1 MVLKKFASTICLLL
15 LPLLAAAEKPHVV
28 IFLADDLGW
37 KDVGFHDSVIETQN
51 LDRLA
56 RQGLELDR
64 FYVQPICSPT
74 RGALMSGKYPF
85 NLGLQ
90 VDVIRPWDVY
100 GLNLDEKTLPQY
112 FKDAG
117 YATAIVG
124 KWHLGLSQ
132 QAFLPQNRGFDHQ
145 YGHYLGMIDYFTHDR
160 LGGIDWHRNGAMLKE
175 EGYTTDLMG
184 DEAVRVI
191 EQHDPDQ
198 PLFLYVPF
206 NAPHTPLQAP
216 DKYVKK
222 YAHIEDESRRI
233 FAGMVDAMDV
243 AIGRVIKALESKGMR
258 QNTLVMFT
266 SDNGGRIRFGAR
278 NGKLRGGKK
287 ELFEGG
293 IRVPT
298 VIHWPDHLE
307 GGKKIKEVIHMV
319 DILPTLAGIIDQD
332 VSDIDGMDV
341 LPILKG
347 AKQSRKEVPLHIAPT
362 RAALLDDKWKL
373 VISAEEPVNGVS
385 SMLIHL
391 FDIEADPYEKKDLKD
406 RHPEVLKKMMAK
418 IEAYREASYPPHGF
432 AGNSETSVPE
442 EFTMPKIWRPWL
454 D

>member
-1 MVLKKFASTICLLL
+1 MVLKKFASIICLLL

-37 KDVGFHDSVIETQN
+37 KDVGFHDSVIETPN

-56 RQGLELDR
+56 SQGLELDR

-85 NLGLQ
+85 TLGLQ

-100 GLNLDEKTLPQY
+100 GLNLNEKTLPQY

-243 AIGRVIKALESKGMR
+243 AIGRVIKALESKEMR
-258 QNTLVMFT
+258 QNTLAMFT

-307 GGKKIKEVIHMV
+307 GGKKINEVIHMV

-362 RAALLDDKWKL
+362 RAALLDGKWKL

-391 FDIEADPYEKKDLKD
+391 FDIEADPYEKTDLKD
-406 RHPEVLKKMMAK
+406 RHPEVLKKMVAK
-418 IEAYREASYPPHGF
+418 IEAYRAASYPPHGF

>member
-1 MVLKKFASTICLLL
+1 MVLKIFTSTICLLL
-15 LPLLAAAEKPHVV
+15 LPLLSASEKPHVV

-37 KDVGFHDSVIETQN
+37 KDVGFHGSEIETPN

-56 RQGLELDR
+56 REGLELDR
-64 FYVQPICSPT
+64 FYVQAVCSPT

-90 VDVIRPWDVY
+90 VDVIRPWDAY
-100 GLNLDEKTLPQY
+100 GLNLEEKTLPQY
-112 FKDAG
+112 FKEAG

-124 KWHLGLSQ
+124 KWHLGLSRK
-132 QAFLPQNRGFDHQ
+132 AFLPQNRGFDHQ

-160 LGGIDWHRNGAMLKE
+160 LGGIDWHRNGNMPREK
-175 EGYTTDLMG
+175 GYTTDLMG
-184 DEAVRVI
+184 DEAVRII
-191 EQHDPDQ
+191 EQHNPDQ

-216 DKYVKK
+216 DEYVNK
-222 YAHIEDESRRI
+222 YAHIEDGNRRI

-243 AIGRVIKALESKGMR
+243 AIGRVIDALEKRGMR
-258 QNTLVMFT
+258 DDTLAMFT
-266 SDNGGRIRFGAR
+266 SDNGGRIRFGAS

-298 VIHWPDHLE
+298 VIHWPGQLE
-307 GGKKIKEVIHMV
+307 GGTKVTEVIHIV
-319 DILPTLAGIIDQD
+319 DILPTLVGILGENIAG
-332 VSDIDGMDV
+332 VDGMNI
-341 LPILKG
+341 LPVLKG

-362 RAALLDDKWKL
+362 RAALLDGNWKL
-373 VISAEEPVNGVS
+373 VISAEEPVEGVS
-385 SMLIHL
+385 SMLVHL
-391 FDIEADPYEKKDLKD
+391 FDIEADPYEKTDLKD
-406 RHPEVLKKMMAK
+406 RHPAVLNRMMAK
-418 IEAYREASYPPHGF
+418 IEAYRAASHPAYGF
-432 AGNSETSVPE
+432 AGNSETSAPA
-442 EFTMPKIWRPWL
+442 EFSMPKVWIPWL

>member
-1 MVLKKFASTICLLL
+1 MKKLISTIGLFFFPILLS
-15 LPLLAAAEKPHVV
+15 AETPHVV

-37 KDVGFHDSVIETQN
+37 QDVGFHDSVIQTPN
-51 LDRLA
+51 LDRMA
-56 RQGLELDR
+56 QAGLELDR
-64 FYVQPICSPT
+64 FYVQAICSPT

-100 GLNLDEKTLPQY
+100 GLNLEEKTLPQY
-112 FKDAG
+112 FKQAG

-124 KWHLGLSQ
+124 KWHLGLSK

-160 LGGIDWHRNGAMLKE
+160 MGGIDWHRNGKVLRE
-175 EGYTTDLMG
+175 EGYATDLMG

-191 EQHDPDQ
+191 QQHDPDQ

-216 DKYVKK
+216 EKYLKK
-222 YAHIEDESRRI
+222 YAHVRDENRRI
-233 FAGMVDAMDV
+233 FAAMVDAMDV
-243 AIGRVIKALESKGMR
+243 AIGRVLAALEAKGMR
-258 QNTLVMFT
+258 ENTLAMFS

-298 VIHWPDHLE
+298 VIHWPGHLE
-307 GGKKIKEVIHMV
+307 GGRKIKEVIHVV
-319 DILPTLAGIIDQD
+319 DILPTLLGIIGQEA
-332 VSDIDGMDV
+332 SGIDGMDV

-347 AKQSRKEVPLHIAPT
+347 AKQTRTEVPLHIAPT
-362 RAALLDDKWKL
+362 RAALLDGKWKL
-373 VISAEEPVNGVS
+373 VISPEEPVNGAS
-385 SMLIHL
+385 SMQVYL
-391 FDIEADPYEKKDLKD
+391 FDIKTDPYEKTDLKKK
-406 RHPEVLKKMMAK
+406 RPKVFKKMMSK
-418 IEAYREASYPPHGF
+418 IEAYRKASYPPHGF
-432 AGNSETSVPE
+432 AGNTETSAPE
-442 EFTMPKIWRPWL
+442 EFTMPKVWRPWL

>member
-1 MVLKKFASTICLLL
+1 MVLKKIASIIFLLL
-15 LPLLAAAEKPHVV
+15 LPLLAASEKPHVV

-37 KDVGFHDSVIETQN
+37 KDVGFHGSEIETPN
-51 LDRLA
+51 LDSLA
-56 RQGLELDR
+56 REGLELDR
-64 FYVQPICSPT
+64 FYVQAICSPT

-112 FKDAG
+112 FKEAG

-124 KWHLGLSQ
+124 KWHLGLSK

-160 LGGIDWHRNGAMLKE
+160 LGGIDWHRNGNVLRE

-184 DEAVRVI
+184 DEAVRLI
-191 EQHDPDQ
+191 ERHDPNQ

-216 DKYVKK
+216 EKYVKK
-222 YAHIEDESRRI
+222 YSHIDDENRRV
-233 FAGMVDAMDV
+233 FAAMVDSMDV
-243 AIGRVIKALESKGMR
+243 AIGQVIEALEAKGMR
-258 QNTLVMFT
+258 NNTLAMFT

-278 NGKLRGGKK
+278 NGELRGGKK
-287 ELFEGG
+287 TLFEGG

-298 VIHWPDHLE
+298 VIHWPGQLE
-307 GGKKIKEVIHMV
+307 GGKKIDEVIHIV
-319 DILPTLAGIIDQD
+319 DILPTLVGILGEN
-332 VSDIDGMDV
+332 VSGIDGMDV
-341 LPILKG
+341 LPVLKG
-347 AKQSRKEVPLHIAPT
+347 AEQPRKEVPLHIAPT
-362 RAALLDDKWKL
+362 RAALLDGKWKL
-373 VISAEEPVNGVS
+373 VISAEEPVEGVS
-385 SMLIHL
+385 SMLVHL
-391 FDIEADPYEKKDLKD
+391 FDVERDPYEKLDLKS
-406 RHPEVLKKMMAK
+406 RYPEVLKRMMAK
-418 IEAYREASYPPHGF
+418 IEAYRAASYPPHGF

>member
-1 MVLKKFASTICLLL
+1 MDLKKWASTITLLL
-15 LPLLAAAEKPHVV
+15 SPILLVAEKPNVV

-37 KDVGFHDSVIETQN
+37 KDVGFNGSVIETPHI
-51 LDRLA
+51 DSLA
-56 RQGLELDR
+56 NEGIQLER
-64 FYVQPICSPT
+64 FYVQSICSPT
-74 RGALMSGKYPF
+74 RGSLMSGKYAF

-100 GLNLDEKTLPQY
+100 GLNLEEKTLPQY
-112 FKDAG
+112 FKQAG

-124 KWHLGLSQ
+124 KWHLGLSK
-132 QAFLPQNRGFDHQ
+132 QAFLPQNRGFNYQ
-145 YGHYLGMIDYFTHDR
+145 FGHYLGMIDYFTHDR
-160 LGGIDWHRNGAMLKE
+160 LGGVDWHRNGEVVYE

-191 EQHDPDQ
+191 EQHSADQ

-216 DKYVKK
+216 EEYLKK

-233 FAGMVDAMDV
+233 FAAMVDCMDV
-243 AIGRVIKALESKGMR
+243 AIGRVISALESKGMR
-258 QNTLVMFT
+258 ENTLLMFS

-278 NGKLRGGKK
+278 NGKFRGGKK

-298 VIHWPDHLE
+298 AIHWPGHLE
-307 GGKKIKEVIHMV
+307 GGKKISEVVHIV
-319 DILPTLAGIIDQD
+319 DVLPTLANIIGQD
-332 VSDIDGMDV
+332 VSGIDGMNV
-341 LPILKG
+341 LPVLKG
-347 AKQSRKEVPLHIAPT
+347 AKQTRTEVPLHIAPT
-362 RAALLDDKWKL
+362 RAALLDGKWKL
-373 VISAEEPVNGVS
+373 VISAEEPVNGAS
-385 SMLIHL
+385 SMLVHL
-391 FDIEADPYEKKDLKD
+391 FDIEADPYEKEDLKK
-406 RHPEVLKKMMAK
+406 RHPKVLKRIMAK
-418 IEAYREASYPPHGF
+418 IEAYRKSSYPPHGI

>member
-1 MVLKKFASTICLLL
+1 MHLKKLASTISLVLI
-15 LPLLAAAEKPHVV
+15 PLLATAEKPHVV

-37 KDVGFHDSVIETQN
+37 KDVGFHDSVIETPN
-51 LDRLA
+51 LDRMA
-56 RQGLELDR
+56 QQGLELDR
-64 FYVQPICSPT
+64 FYVQAICSPT

-100 GLNLDEKTLPQY
+100 GLNLEEKTLPQY

-160 LGGIDWHRNGAMLKE
+160 LGGIDWHRNGSMLKE

-198 PLFLYVPF
+198 PLFLYVPL

-243 AIGRVIKALESKGMR
+243 AIGRVIQALESKGMR
-258 QNTLVMFT
+258 NDTLTMFT

-298 VIHWPDHLE
+298 VIHWPGHLE
-307 GGKKIKEVIHMV
+307 GGKKINEVIHIV
-319 DILPTLAGIIDQD
+319 DILPTLVGIIGQK
-332 VSDIDGMDV
+332 VSGIDGMDV

-362 RAALLDDKWKL
+362 RAALLDGKWKL

-385 SMLIHL
+385 SMLVHL
-391 FDIEADPYEKKDLKD
+391 FDIEADPHEKTDLKD
-406 RHPEVLKKMMAK
+406 RHPKVLETMMAK
-418 IEAYREASYPPHGF
+418 IEAYRAASYPPHGF

>member
-1 MVLKKFASTICLLL
+1 MVSKKFTYTICLLL
-15 LPLLAAAEKPHVV
+15 LPLLSASEKPHVV

-37 KDVGFHDSVIETQN
+37 KDVGFHGSEIETPN
-51 LDRLA
+51 LDSLA
-56 RQGLELDR
+56 REGLELDR
-64 FYVQPICSPT
+64 FYVQAVCSPT

-100 GLNLDEKTLPQY
+100 GLNLEEKTLPQY
-112 FKDAG
+112 FKEAG

-124 KWHLGLSQ
+124 KWHLGLSK

-160 LGGIDWHRNGAMLKE
+160 LGGIDWHRNGSVLRE

-184 DEAVRVI
+184 SEAVRVI
-191 EQHDPDQ
+191 EQHNIDQ

-216 DKYVKK
+216 AEYVNK
-222 YAHIEDESRRI
+222 YAHIGDENRRI

-243 AIGRVIKALESKGMR
+243 AIGKILNALEKRGMR
-258 QNTLVMFT
+258 DNTLAIFT

-278 NGKLRGGKK
+278 NGNLRGGKK

-307 GGKKIKEVIHMV
+307 GGKKITEVIHIV
-319 DILPTLAGIIDQD
+319 DILPTLVGILGEN
-332 VSDIDGMDV
+332 VSGVDGMNV
-341 LPILKG
+341 LPVLKG
-347 AKQSRKEVPLHIAPT
+347 ARQSRKEVPLHIAPT
-362 RAALLDDKWKL
+362 RAALLDGKWKL
-373 VISAEEPVNGVS
+373 VISAEEPVEGVS

-391 FDIEADPYEKKDLKD
+391 FDIEADPYEKMDVKG
-406 RHPEVLKKMMAK
+406 RHPAVLNRMMAK
-418 IEAYREASYPPHGF
+418 IETYRAASHPPHGF

-442 EFTMPKIWRPWL
+442 EFSMPKVWRPWL

>member
-1 MVLKKFASTICLLL
+1 MVLKKFASIICLLL

-37 KDVGFHDSVIETQN
+37 KDVGFHDSVIETPN

-56 RQGLELDR
+56 SQGLELDR

-85 NLGLQ
+85 TLGLQ

-100 GLNLDEKTLPQY
+100 GLNLNEKTLPQY

-145 YGHYLGMIDYFTHDR
+145 YGHYLGMIDYFTQDR

-243 AIGRVIKALESKGMR
+243 AIGRVIKALESKEMR
-258 QNTLVMFT
+258 QNTLAMFT

-307 GGKKIKEVIHMV
+307 GGKKINEVIHMV

-362 RAALLDDKWKL
+362 RAALLDGKWKL

-391 FDIEADPYEKKDLKD
+391 FDIEADPYEKTDLKD
-406 RHPEVLKKMMAK
+406 RHPEVLKKMVAK
-418 IEAYREASYPPHGF
+418 IEAYRAASYPPHGF